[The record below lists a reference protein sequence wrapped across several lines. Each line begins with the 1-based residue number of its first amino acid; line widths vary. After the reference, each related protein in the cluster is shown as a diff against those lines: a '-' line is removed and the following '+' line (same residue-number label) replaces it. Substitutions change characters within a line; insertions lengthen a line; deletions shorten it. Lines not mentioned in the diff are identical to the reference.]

1 MSLGILFVLLTNIFS
16 ASVPVL
22 VRVGLDEA
30 LKQSVWISG
39 VGDSL
44 VMGLIFKTA
53 LIFGVAILLVSI
65 LRGIFMYYM
74 RQTLIV
80 VSRKVEYDLKNV
92 LYDKYQQ
99 LGEGFYRK
107 HMTGDLLSRMSED
120 VSNVRMYIGPSI
132 MYFANMLFTFVVV
145 IYQMVQANASLTLWV
160 LLPLPILSVSIYQ
173 VSKRMNRGNKVI
185 QEQLSLLTASAQ
197 ETFAGIRIIK
207 SFGMEATFSKKFH
220 EEGEEYKR
228 RNMDLA
234 KINAMFFPLMLLLMG
249 LSTLLVI
256 YLGGKAVEEG
266 TFTPGNLAEFVI
278 YLNMLI
284 WPVASLGWTTALV
297 QKAAASQKRINEFLQ
312 AESHQTESGKPFS
325 LSNQIAVNNLSFTYE
340 GKTAHSLSGIN
351 FTIKKGEIIGI
362 TGKTGSGKSTLAQ
375 MLAAMYYGNA
385 EAKSILFDG
394 VPLAEID
401 LTDFRRN
408 LAYVPQDVFLFSESI
423 RENIAFGLEDGKAS
437 DEELQRAV
445 TASGLLNDISQW
457 PQGLETILG
466 ERGVSLSGGQKQR
479 VSLARALIKKAQFY
493 ILDDCLSAVDSE
505 TERNIIDQLQA
516 WLKQSTAVVVS
527 HRIAPLKMAHRI
539 LVLDDGKLTHMGTHD
554 ELLVSCEYYKNLN
567 DSQSAENQS
576 EGV

>member
-1 MSLGILFVLLTNIFS
+1 
-16 ASVPVL
+16 
-22 VRVGLDEA
+22 
-30 LKQSVWISG
+30 
-39 VGDSL
+39 
-44 VMGLIFKTA
+44 
-53 LIFGVAILLVSI
+53 
-65 LRGIFMYYM
+65 
-74 RQTLIV
+74 
-80 VSRKVEYDLKNV
+80 
-92 LYDKYQQ
+92 
-99 LGEGFYRK
+99 
-107 HMTGDLLSRMSED
+107 
-120 VSNVRMYIGPSI
+120 
-132 MYFANMLFTFVVV
+132 
-145 IYQMVQANASLTLWV
+145 MVQANASLTLWV

-173 VSKRMNRGNKVI
+173 VSKRMNLGNKVI

-207 SFGMEATFSKKFH
+207 SFGMESTFSKKFH

-325 LSNQIAVNNLSFTYE
+325 LSNQITVNNLSFTYE
-340 GKTAHSLSGIN
+340 GKTAPSLSGIN

-385 EAKSILFDG
+385 EVKSILFDG